1 MIKFGYDQF
10 FKPFQIES
18 FLVDFFNDD
27 GVQSL
32 LKIQGG
38 RLGRVD
44 RVFHD
49 ELRHN
54 VTSLSFFN
62 ILKPDIVRENGN
74 ILKCL
79 DEYYESFVVSD
90 QLRKCLLM
98 EEEEVY
104 STFSELDR
112 KEFIF
117 HVFKS
122 LCLGGTCCQYE
133 DDLEP
138 YLDATKK
145 IYKDLIT

>member
-18 FLVDFFNDD
+18 FLLDFFNDD

-44 RVFHD
+44 HVFHD

-62 ILKPDIVRENGN
+62 ILKPNIVRENGN
-74 ILKCL
+74 IVKCL

-98 EEEEVY
+98 EEEELY